1 MKGDAEI
8 LKRFQHLMREKNLTQ
23 TEIAERL
30 RFSRTYISSIIAG
43 RSDFSGSFLKALAFD
58 GWPVTW
64 ILTGKAEDQSM
75 EDWEQRALDAEE
87 KLKLLIYH
95 VQRLEELITKKSSQ
109 TSGKD

>member
-1 MKGDAEI
+1 M
-8 LKRFQHLMREKNLTQ
+8 TQ

-75 EDWEQRALDAEE
+75 KDWEQRALDAEE
-87 KLKLLIYH
+87 KLKLLSYH
-95 VQRLEELITKKSSQ
+95 VQRLEELITQRKAK
-109 TSGKD
+109 